1 MGTYLISS
9 GHAQYWRETFLTV
22 LQGSKFASLTPC
34 GFSEHSTVHGTWCW
48 HTRNGG
54 AHMSF
59 SRNPRP
65 AWATGVLAS
74 KNTNKGM
81 QSWWPGEN
89 TLRSQTA
96 TIILCEEGGGRGEI
110 MNFVSDCLLGRYF

>member
-1 MGTYLISS
+1 M
-9 GHAQYWRETFLTV
+9 F
-22 LQGSKFASLTPC
+22 
-34 GFSEHSTVHGTWCW
+34 
-48 HTRNGG
+48 
-54 AHMSF
+54 F

-74 KNTNKGM
+74 KNPNKGM

-96 TIILCEEGGGRGEI
+96 AIILCEEGGGRGEI
-110 MNFVSDCLLGRYF
+110 MNFVSDGLLGRYF